1 MAAGVPVFCICGPS
15 AAGKSFIAAAL
26 AESLVES
33 GIRPL
38 LIACDDYYRNDW
50 VPHPLFGY
58 DTVEAIDVEA
68 LRCDL
73 DRAVNRE
80 SSDLRLY
87 DMRSRQVSRR
97 SIPSPYDVILLEG
110 SYGPQALVGCFP
122 FAGLFY
128 VDESIPLRLFRR
140 LRRDVRER
148 HRPPGYVIRQ
158 MLSEML
164 PGERAFIRPLRL
176 HADVMVKEPTTAI
189 PSLRMRIKRA
199 LALDLG

>member
-73 DRAVNRE
+73 DRAVKRE
-80 SSDLRLY
+80 ASDLRLY

-176 HADVMVKEPTTAI
+176 HADVVVKEPTTAI